1 MFFGLPGWLLIV
13 PVLGFL
19 IFIHELGHFATAKWF
34 GIKVTEFGF
43 GFPPRIFGVR
53 YKETVY
59 SLNWIP
65 LGGFVRMVGEEDPTD
80 PQSFAGQAVWKR
92 VVVLVSGS
100 LMNLVFPLMVFAILF
115 TLPHDTV
122 VGTVMI
128 SGVSPN
134 SPAQEAGLRAGDM
147 VLEVE
152 GERVENHFDLVQAVM
167 TRLGRPTEFTV
178 RRGMIVTGLAF
189 SPELAPVEKLTIVPR
204 LRPPEQV
211 VVETVTDPASEIS
224 LREARNVNPDA
235 QIGDKIRQGAI
246 GVLVGTA
253 NPKIVKRSFAPWDAV
268 PMAAERAWE
277 VLTLTQAGLTQWAR
291 GGPDPGITGPVGIAQ
306 VTGEIAE
313 EIPNIG
319 FSPLFEFVALLSI
332 SLGIVNLLPI
342 PALDGGRLL
351 FVVIEWIRRGKRISP
366 QREGLVHMVGFALLI
381 GLIVAMSYRD
391 VVRIIAGESFIR

>member
-1 MFFGLPGWLLIV
+1 MFGLPGWLLIV

-53 YKETVY
+53 YGDTVY

-65 LGGFVRMVGEEDPTD
+65 LGGFVRMVGEEDPSHSR
-80 PQSFAGQAVWKR
+80 SFAGQAIWKR
-92 VVVLVSGS
+92 AVVLVSGS
-100 LMNLVFPLMVFAILF
+100 VMNLAFPIAVFAILF

-122 VGTVMI
+122 VGTVTI
-128 SGVSPN
+128 TGVSPD
-134 SPAQEAGLRAGDM
+134 SPAQKAGLRPGDT

-152 GERVENHFDLVQAVM
+152 GKRVANHIELVQAVM
-167 TRLGRPTEFTV
+167 SRLGRPTEFTI
-178 RRGMIVTGLAF
+178 RRGLIVTGLAF
-189 SPELAPVEKLTIVPR
+189 SPELAPVEQVTIVPR
-204 LRPPEQV
+204 LRPPEHV
-211 VVETVTDPASEIS
+211 VVEEVTDPATEMS
-224 LREARNVNPDA
+224 LREAQNVNPDA
-235 QIGDKIRQGAI
+235 QVGDRIRQGAI
-246 GVLVGTA
+246 GVIIGTA
-253 NPKIVKRSFAPWDAV
+253 NPKVVKRSFPVWDSV
-268 PMAAERAWE
+268 PMAVGRAWD
-277 VLTLTQAGLTQWAR
+277 VLALTQAGLSQWAR
-291 GGPDPGITGPVGIAQ
+291 GGPDPGIAGPVGIAQ

-381 GLIVAMSYRD
+381 GFVVLMSYRD

>member
-1 MFFGLPGWLLIV
+1 MFGLPGWLLIV

-53 YKETVY
+53 YGETVY

-65 LGGFVRMVGEEDPTD
+65 LGGFVRMVGEEDPTH
-80 PQSFAGQAVWKR
+80 PRSFAGQAIWKR
-92 VVVLVSGS
+92 AIVLVSGS
-100 LMNLVFPLMVFAILF
+100 VMNLVFPIVVFATLF

-122 VGTVMI
+122 VGTVTI
-128 SGVSPN
+128 TGVSPD
-134 SPAQEAGLRAGDM
+134 SPAQKAGLRPGDT

-152 GERVENHFDLVQAVM
+152 GKRVANHIELVQAVM
-167 TRLGRPTEFTV
+167 TRLGRPTEFTI
-178 RRGMIVTGLAF
+178 RRGLIVTGLAF
-189 SPELAPVEKLTIVPR
+189 SPELAPVDMVTITPR
-204 LRPPEQV
+204 LRPPEHV
-211 VVETVTDPASEIS
+211 VVEEVTDPATEMS
-224 LREARNVNPDA
+224 LREAQNVNPDA
-235 QIGDKIRQGAI
+235 QVGDRIRQGAI
-246 GVLVGTA
+246 GVIIGTA
-253 NPKIVKRSFAPWDAV
+253 NPKVVKRSFPVWDSV
-268 PMAAERAWE
+268 PMAAGRAWD
-277 VLTLTQAGLTQWAR
+277 VLALTQASLSQWAR
-291 GGPDPGITGPVGIAQ
+291 GGPDPGIAGPVGIAQ

-351 FVVIEWIRRGKRISP
+351 FVGIEWIRRGKRISP

>member
-1 MFFGLPGWLLIV
+1 MFGLPGWLLIV

-65 LGGFVRMVGEEDPTD
+65 LGGFVRMVGEEDPTH
-80 PQSFAGQAVWKR
+80 PRSFAGQAVWKR
-92 VVVLVSGS
+92 AVVLVAGS
-100 LMNLVFPLMVFAILF
+100 AMNLAFPIVVFATLF

-122 VGTVMI
+122 VGTVTI
-128 SGVSPN
+128 RGVSPD
-134 SPAQEAGLRAGDM
+134 SPAQEAGLRAGDQ

-152 GERVENHFDLVQAVM
+152 GQRVENHYDLVQKV
-167 TRLGRPTEFTV
+167 TSRLGRPTEFTI
-178 RRGMIVTGLAF
+178 RRGLIVTGLAF
-189 SPELAPVEKLTIVPR
+189 SPELAPVDKVTITPR
-204 LRPPEQV
+204 LRPPELV
-211 VVETVTDPASEIS
+211 VVEEVTDPSTEMSLSE
-224 LREARNVNPDA
+224 AQNVNPDV
-235 QIGDKIRQGAI
+235 QVGDRIRQGAI
-246 GVLVGTA
+246 GVIIGTA
-253 NPKIVKRSFAPWDAV
+253 NPKVVKRSYAPWDAV
-268 PMAAERAWE
+268 PMAFGRGWD
-277 VLTLTQAGLTQWAR
+277 VLTLTQTYLTQWAR

-319 FSPLFEFVALLSI
+319 FSPLFELVALISI

-351 FVVIEWIRRGKRISP
+351 FVGIEWVRRGKRISP
-366 QREGLVHMVGFALLI
+366 QREGLIHMVGFALLI

>member
-53 YKETVY
+53 YGDTVY

-65 LGGFVRMVGEEDPTD
+65 LGGFVRMVGEEDPSH
-80 PQSFAGQAVWKR
+80 PRSFARQARWKR
-92 VVVLVSGS
+92 AIVLVAGS
-100 LMNLVFPLMVFAILF
+100 VMNLAFPIIVFATLF
-115 TLPHDTV
+115 TLPHDTI
-122 VGTVMI
+122 VGTVTI
-128 SGVSPN
+128 SGVSPD
-134 SPAQEAGLRAGDM
+134 SPAQEAGLRAGDQ

-152 GERVENHFDLVQAVM
+152 GRRVENHFDLIQAV
-167 TRLGRPTEFTV
+167 TSRLGRPTEFTI
-178 RRGMIVTGLAF
+178 RRGLIVTGLAF
-189 SPELAPVEKLTIVPR
+189 SPELAPVDKVTITPR
-204 LRPPEQV
+204 LRPPEHV
-211 VVETVTDPASEIS
+211 VVEEVTDPATEMS

-235 QIGDKIRQGAI
+235 EVGDRIRQGAI
-246 GVLVGTA
+246 GVLIGTA
-253 NPKIVKRSFAPWDAV
+253 NPKVVQRSFPVWDSV
-268 PMAAERAWE
+268 PMAAGRAWD

-319 FSPLFEFVALLSI
+319 FSPMFEFVALISI
-332 SLGIVNLLPI
+332 SLGIVNLLPV

-351 FVVIEWIRRGKRISP
+351 FVGIEWVRRGKRISP

-391 VVRIIAGESFIR
+391 IVRIIAGESFIR

>member
-1 MFFGLPGWLLIV
+1 MFGLPGWLLIV

-53 YKETVY
+53 YGDTVY

-65 LGGFVRMVGEEDPTD
+65 LGGFVRMVGEEDPSH
-80 PQSFAGQAVWKR
+80 PRSFAGQARWKR
-92 VVVLVSGS
+92 AIVLVAGS
-100 LMNLVFPLMVFAILF
+100 VMNLAFPIIVFATLF
-115 TLPHDTV
+115 TLPHDTI
-122 VGTVMI
+122 VGTVTI

-134 SPAQEAGLRAGDM
+134 SPAQEAGLRPGDQ

-152 GERVENHFDLVQAVM
+152 GKRVAYHRELVNIV
-167 TRLGRPTEFTV
+167 TSRLGRPTEFTI
-178 RRGMIVTGLAF
+178 RRGLIVTGLAF
-189 SPELAPVEKLTIVPR
+189 SPELAPVDKITITPR
-204 LRPPEQV
+204 LRPPEHV
-211 VVETVTDPASEIS
+211 VVEEVTDPGTEMS
-224 LREARNVNPDA
+224 LQEARNVNPDA
-235 QIGDKIRQGAI
+235 QVGDRIRQGAI
-246 GVLVGTA
+246 GVIIGTA
-253 NPKIVKRSFAPWDAV
+253 NPKIVQRSFPVWDSV
-268 PMAAERAWE
+268 PMAVGRAWD
-277 VLTLTQAGLTQWAR
+277 VLALTQATLTQWAR

-319 FSPLFEFVALLSI
+319 FSPMFEFVALISI
-332 SLGIVNLLPI
+332 SLGIVNLLPV

-351 FVVIEWIRRGKRISP
+351 FVGIEWVRRGKRISP
-366 QREGLVHMVGFALLI
+366 QREGFVHMVGFALLI

>member
-1 MFFGLPGWLLIV
+1 MFGLPGWLLIV

-53 YKETVY
+53 YGDTVY

-65 LGGFVRMVGEEDPTD
+65 LGGFVRMVGEEDPSH
-80 PQSFAGQAVWKR
+80 PRSFAGQAIWKR
-92 VVVLVSGS
+92 AVVLVSGS
-100 LMNLVFPLMVFAILF
+100 VMNLAFPIAVFATLF

-122 VGTVMI
+122 VGTVTIM
-128 SGVSPN
+128 GVSPD
-134 SPAQEAGLRAGDM
+134 SPAQKAGLRPGDT

-152 GERVENHFDLVQAVM
+152 GKRVANHIELVQAVM
-167 TRLGRPTEFTV
+167 SRLGRPTEFTI
-178 RRGMIVTGLAF
+178 RRGLIVTGLAF
-189 SPELAPVEKLTIVPR
+189 SPELAPVEQVTIVPR
-204 LRPPEQV
+204 LRPPEHV
-211 VVETVTDPASEIS
+211 VVEEVTDPSTEMS
-224 LREARNVNPDA
+224 LREAQNVNPDA
-235 QIGDKIRQGAI
+235 QVGDRIRQGAI
-246 GVLVGTA
+246 GVIIGTA
-253 NPKIVKRSFAPWDAV
+253 NPKVVKRSFPVWDSV
-268 PMAAERAWE
+268 PMAVGRAWD
-277 VLTLTQAGLTQWAR
+277 VLALTQAGLSQWAR
-291 GGPDPGITGPVGIAQ
+291 GGPDPGIAGPVGIAQ

-351 FVVIEWIRRGKRISP
+351 FVVIEWVRRGKRISP

>member
-1 MFFGLPGWLLIV
+1 MFGLPGWLLIV

-53 YKETVY
+53 YGDTVY

-65 LGGFVRMVGEEDPTD
+65 LGGFVRMVGEEDPSH
-80 PQSFAGQAVWKR
+80 PRSFAGQAIWKR
-92 VVVLVSGS
+92 AVVLVSGS
-100 LMNLVFPLMVFAILF
+100 VMNLAFPIAVFATLF

-122 VGTVMI
+122 VGTVTIM
-128 SGVSPN
+128 GVSPD
-134 SPAQEAGLRAGDM
+134 SPAQKAGLRPGDT

-152 GERVENHFDLVQAVM
+152 GKRVANHIELVQAVM
-167 TRLGRPTEFTV
+167 SRLGRPTEFTI
-178 RRGMIVTGLAF
+178 RRGLIVTGLAF
-189 SPELAPVEKLTIVPR
+189 SPELAPVEQVTIVPR
-204 LRPPEQV
+204 LRPPEHV
-211 VVETVTDPASEIS
+211 VVEEVTDPSTEMS
-224 LREARNVNPDA
+224 LREAQNVNPDA
-235 QIGDKIRQGAI
+235 QVGDRIRQGAI
-246 GVLVGTA
+246 GVIIGTA
-253 NPKIVKRSFAPWDAV
+253 NPKVVKRSFPVWDSV
-268 PMAAERAWE
+268 PMAVGRAWD
-277 VLTLTQAGLTQWAR
+277 VLALTQAGLSQWAR
-291 GGPDPGITGPVGIAQ
+291 GGPDPGIAGPVGIAQ

-313 EIPNIG
+313 EIPIIG

-351 FVVIEWIRRGKRISP
+351 FVVIEWVRRGKRISP

>member
-1 MFFGLPGWLLIV
+1 MFGLPGWLLIV

-53 YKETVY
+53 YGDTVY

-65 LGGFVRMVGEEDPTD
+65 LGGFVRMVGEEDPSH
-80 PQSFAGQAVWKR
+80 PRSFAGQAIWKR
-92 VVVLVSGS
+92 AVVLVSGS
-100 LMNLVFPLMVFAILF
+100 VMNLAFPIAVFATLF

-122 VGTVMI
+122 VGTVTI
-128 SGVSPN
+128 TGVSPD
-134 SPAQEAGLRAGDM
+134 SPAQKAGLRPGDT

-152 GERVENHFDLVQAVM
+152 GKRVANHIELVQAVM
-167 TRLGRPTEFTV
+167 SRLGRPTEFTI
-178 RRGMIVTGLAF
+178 RRGLIVTGLAF
-189 SPELAPVEKLTIVPR
+189 SPELAPVEQVTIVPR
-204 LRPPEQV
+204 LRPPEHV
-211 VVETVTDPASEIS
+211 VVEEVTDPATEMS
-224 LREARNVNPDA
+224 LREAQNVNPDA
-235 QIGDKIRQGAI
+235 QVGDRIRQGAI
-246 GVLVGTA
+246 GVIIGTA
-253 NPKIVKRSFAPWDAV
+253 NPKVVKRSFPVWDSV
-268 PMAAERAWE
+268 PMAVGHAWE
-277 VLTLTQAGLTQWAR
+277 TLALTQAVLSQWAR
-291 GGPDPGITGPVGIAQ
+291 GGPDPGIAGPVGIAQ

-351 FVVIEWIRRGKRISP
+351 FVGIEWVRRGKRISP

-381 GLIVAMSYRD
+381 GFIVAMSYRD

>member
-53 YKETVY
+53 YGDTVY

-65 LGGFVRMVGEEDPTD
+65 LGGFVRMVGEEDPSH
-80 PQSFAGQAVWKR
+80 PRSFARQARWKR
-92 VVVLVSGS
+92 AIVLVAGS
-100 LMNLVFPLMVFAILF
+100 VMNLAFPIIVFATLF
-115 TLPHDTV
+115 TLPHDTI
-122 VGTVMI
+122 VGTVTI
-128 SGVSPN
+128 SGVSPD
-134 SPAQEAGLRAGDM
+134 SPAQEAGLRPGDQ

-152 GERVENHFDLVQAVM
+152 GKRVENHFDLIQAV
-167 TRLGRPTEFTV
+167 TSRLGRPTEFTI
-178 RRGMIVTGLAF
+178 RRGLIVTGLAF
-189 SPELAPVEKLTIVPR
+189 SPELAPVDKVTITPR
-204 LRPPEQV
+204 LRPPEHV
-211 VVETVTDPASEIS
+211 VVEEVTDPATEMS
-224 LREARNVNPDA
+224 LREAQNVNPDA
-235 QIGDKIRQGAI
+235 EVGDRIRQGAI
-246 GVLVGTA
+246 GVLIGTA
-253 NPKIVKRSFAPWDAV
+253 NPKVVQRSFPVWDSV
-268 PMAAERAWE
+268 PMAAGRAWD

-319 FSPLFEFVALLSI
+319 FSPMFEFVALISI
-332 SLGIVNLLPI
+332 SLGIVNLLPV

-351 FVVIEWIRRGKRISP
+351 FVGIEWVRRGKRISP

-391 VVRIIAGESFIR
+391 IVRIIAGESFIR

>member
-1 MFFGLPGWLLIV
+1 MFGLPGWLLIV

-53 YKETVY
+53 YRDTVY

-65 LGGFVRMVGEEDPTD
+65 LGGFVRMVGEEDPSH
-80 PQSFAGQAVWKR
+80 PRSFAGQARWKR
-92 VVVLVSGS
+92 AIVLVAGS
-100 LMNLVFPLMVFAILF
+100 VMNLAFPIAVFAILF
-115 TLPHDTV
+115 TLPHDTI
-122 VGTVMI
+122 VGTVTI

-134 SPAQEAGLRAGDM
+134 SPAQEAGLRPGDQ

-152 GERVENHFDLVQAVM
+152 GKRVENHFDLVQTIM
-167 TRLGRPTEFTV
+167 GRLGRPTEFTI
-178 RRGMIVTGLAF
+178 RRGLIVTGLAF
-189 SPELAPVEKLTIVPR
+189 SPELAPVDKVTITPR
-204 LRPPEQV
+204 LRPPEHV
-211 VVETVTDPASEIS
+211 VVEEVTDPSTEMS
-224 LREARNVNPDA
+224 LREAQNVNPDA
-235 QIGDKIRQGAI
+235 QVGDRIRQGAI
-246 GVLVGTA
+246 GVLIGTA
-253 NPKIVKRSFAPWDAV
+253 NPKIVQRSFPVWDSV
-268 PMAAERAWE
+268 PMAVGRMWD
-277 VLTLTQAGLTQWAR
+277 VVDLTQATLTSWAR

-319 FSPLFEFVALLSI
+319 FSPMFEFVALISI

-351 FVVIEWIRRGKRISP
+351 FVGIEWVRRGKRISP
-366 QREGLVHMVGFALLI
+366 QREGFVHMVGFALLI

-391 VVRIIAGESFIR
+391 IVRIIAGESFIR

>member
-1 MFFGLPGWLLIV
+1 MFGLPGWLLIV

-53 YKETVY
+53 YGDTVY

-65 LGGFVRMVGEEDPTD
+65 LGGFVRMVGEEDPSH
-80 PQSFAGQAVWKR
+80 PRSFAGQAIWKR
-92 VVVLVSGS
+92 AVVLVSGS
-100 LMNLVFPLMVFAILF
+100 VMNLAFPIAVFAILF

-122 VGTVMI
+122 VGTVTI
-128 SGVSPN
+128 TGVSPD
-134 SPAQEAGLRAGDM
+134 SPAQKAGLRPGDT

-152 GERVENHFDLVQAVM
+152 GKRVANHIELVQAVM
-167 TRLGRPTEFTV
+167 SRLGRPTEFTI
-178 RRGMIVTGLAF
+178 RRGLIVTGLAF
-189 SPELAPVEKLTIVPR
+189 SPELAPVEQVTIVPR
-204 LRPPEQV
+204 LRPPEHV
-211 VVETVTDPASEIS
+211 VVEEVTDPATEMS
-224 LREARNVNPDA
+224 LREAQNVNPDA
-235 QIGDKIRQGAI
+235 QVGDRIRQGAI

-253 NPKIVKRSFAPWDAV
+253 NPKVVKRSFPVWDSV
-268 PMAAERAWE
+268 PMAVGRAWD
-277 VLTLTQAGLTQWAR
+277 VLALTQAGLSQWAR
-291 GGPDPGITGPVGIAQ
+291 GGPDPGIAGPVGIAQ

-351 FVVIEWIRRGKRISP
+351 FVVIEWVRRGKRISP
-366 QREGLVHMVGFALLI
+366 QREGLVHMVGFAILI
-381 GLIVAMSYRD
+381 GFIVAMSYRD

>member
-1 MFFGLPGWLLIV
+1 MFGLPGWLLIV

-53 YKETVY
+53 YRDTVY

-65 LGGFVRMVGEEDPTD
+65 LGGFVRMVGEEDPSH
-80 PQSFAGQAVWKR
+80 PRSFAGQARWKR
-92 VVVLVSGS
+92 AIVLVAGS
-100 LMNLVFPLMVFAILF
+100 VMNLAFPIAVFAILF
-115 TLPHDTV
+115 TLPHDTI
-122 VGTVMI
+122 VGTVTI
-128 SGVSPN
+128 SGVSPD
-134 SPAQEAGLRAGDM
+134 SPAQEAGLRPGDQ

-152 GERVENHFDLVQAVM
+152 GKRVENHYDLIQTV
-167 TRLGRPTEFTV
+167 TGRLGRPTEFTI
-178 RRGMIVTGLAF
+178 RRGLIVTGLAF
-189 SPELAPVEKLTIVPR
+189 SPELAPVDKVTITPR
-204 LRPPEQV
+204 LHPPEHV
-211 VVETVTDPASEIS
+211 VVEEVTDPKTQMS
-224 LREARNVNPDA
+224 LRAAQNVNPDA
-235 QIGDKIRQGAI
+235 QVGDRIRQGAI
-246 GVLVGTA
+246 GVLIGTA
-253 NPKIVKRSFAPWDAV
+253 NPKIVQRSFPVWDSV
-268 PMAAERAWE
+268 PMAVGRAWD
-277 VLTLTQAGLTQWAR
+277 VLALTQATLTSWAR

-319 FSPLFEFVALLSI
+319 FSPMFEFVALISI

-351 FVVIEWIRRGKRISP
+351 FVGIEWVRRGKRISP
-366 QREGLVHMVGFALLI
+366 QREGFVHMVGFALLI

-391 VVRIIAGESFIR
+391 IVRIIAGESFIR

>member
-1 MFFGLPGWLLIV
+1 MFGLPGWLLII

-59 SLNWIP
+59 TLNWIP
-65 LGGFVRMVGEEDPTD
+65 LGGFVRMVGEEDPSH
-80 PQSFAGQAVWKR
+80 PRSFAGQARWKR
-92 VVVLVSGS
+92 AIVLVSGS
-100 LMNLVFPLMVFAILF
+100 VMNLAFPITVFAILF

-122 VGTVMI
+122 VGTVTI
-128 SGVSPN
+128 SGVSPG
-134 SPAQEAGLRAGDM
+134 SPAQEAGLRPGDQ

-152 GERVENHFDLVQAVM
+152 GKRVENHYDLVQTIM
-167 TRLGRPTEFTV
+167 GRLGRPTEFTI
-178 RRGMIVTGLAF
+178 RRGLIVTGLAF
-189 SPELAPVEKLTIVPR
+189 SPELAPVDKVTITPR
-204 LRPPEQV
+204 LRPPEHV
-211 VVETVTDPASEIS
+211 VVEEVTDPSTEMS
-224 LREARNVNPDA
+224 LRDARNVDPDA
-235 QIGDKIRQGAI
+235 QVGDRIRQGAI
-246 GVLVGTA
+246 GVIIGTA
-253 NPKIVKRSFAPWDAV
+253 NPKIVKRSYPVWDSV
-268 PMAAERAWE
+268 PMAFGRAWE
-277 VLTLTQAGLTQWAR
+277 VLTLTQATLTSWAR

-319 FSPLFEFVALLSI
+319 FSPMFEFVALISI

-351 FVVIEWIRRGKRISP
+351 FVGIEWARRGKRISP
-366 QREGLVHMVGFALLI
+366 QREGFVHMIGFALLI

-391 VVRIIAGESFIR
+391 IVRIIAGESFIR

>member
-1 MFFGLPGWLLIV
+1 MFGLPGWLLIV

-53 YKETVY
+53 YGDTVY

-65 LGGFVRMVGEEDPTD
+65 LGGFVRMVGEEDPSH
-80 PQSFAGQAVWKR
+80 PRSFAGQAIWKR
-92 VVVLVSGS
+92 AVVLVSGS
-100 LMNLVFPLMVFAILF
+100 VMNLAFPIAVFAILF

-122 VGTVMI
+122 IGTVTI
-128 SGVSPN
+128 TGVSPN
-134 SPAQEAGLRAGDM
+134 SPAQKAGLRPGDT

-152 GERVENHFDLVQAVM
+152 GKRVANHIELVQAVM
-167 TRLGRPTEFTV
+167 SRLGRPTEFTI
-178 RRGMIVTGLAF
+178 RRGLIVTGLAF
-189 SPELAPVEKLTIVPR
+189 SPELAPVEQVTITPR
-204 LRPPEQV
+204 LRPPEHV
-211 VVETVTDPASEIS
+211 VVEEVTDPSTEMS
-224 LREARNVNPDA
+224 LREAQNVNPDA
-235 QIGDKIRQGAI
+235 EVGDRIRQGAI
-246 GVLVGTA
+246 GVIIGTA
-253 NPKIVKRSFAPWDAV
+253 NPKVVKRSFPVWDSV
-268 PMAAERAWE
+268 PMAVGPRMD
-277 VLTLTQAGLTQWAR
+277 VLALTQAGLSQWAR
-291 GGPDPGITGPVGIAQ
+291 GGPDPGIAGPVGIAQ
-306 VTGEIAE
+306 VTGEIAK

-351 FVVIEWIRRGKRISP
+351 FVVIEWVRRGKRISP

>member
-1 MFFGLPGWLLIV
+1 MFGLPGWLLIV

-53 YKETVY
+53 YGDTVY
-59 SLNWIP
+59 TLNWIP
-65 LGGFVRMVGEEDPTD
+65 LGGFVRMVGEEDPSH
-80 PQSFAGQAVWKR
+80 PRSFAGQAIWKR
-92 VVVLVSGS
+92 AIVLVSGS
-100 LMNLVFPLMVFAILF
+100 VMNLAFPIAVFAILF

-122 VGTVMI
+122 IGTVTI
-128 SGVSPN
+128 TGVSPN
-134 SPAQEAGLRAGDM
+134 SPAQKAGLRPGDT

-152 GERVENHFDLVQAVM
+152 GKRVANHIELVQAVM
-167 TRLGRPTEFTV
+167 TRLGRPTEFTI
-178 RRGMIVTGLAF
+178 RRGLIVTGLAF
-189 SPELAPVEKLTIVPR
+189 SPELAPVDMVTITPR
-204 LRPPEQV
+204 LRPPEHV
-211 VVETVTDPASEIS
+211 VVEEVTDPATEMS
-224 LREARNVNPDA
+224 LREAQNVNPDA
-235 QIGDKIRQGAI
+235 QVGDRIRQGAI
-246 GVLVGTA
+246 GVIIGTA
-253 NPKIVKRSFAPWDAV
+253 NPKVVKRSFPVWDSV
-268 PMAAERAWE
+268 PMAAGRAWD
-277 VLTLTQAGLTQWAR
+277 VLALTQATLSQWAR
-291 GGPDPGITGPVGIAQ
+291 GGPDPGIAGPVGIAQ

-351 FVVIEWIRRGKRISP
+351 FVVIEWVRRGKRISP

-381 GLIVAMSYRD
+381 GFIVLMSYRD

>member
-1 MFFGLPGWLLIV
+1 MFGLPGWLLIV

-53 YKETVY
+53 YGDTVY

-65 LGGFVRMVGEEDPTD
+65 LGGFVRMVGEEDPTH
-80 PQSFAGQAVWKR
+80 PRSFAGQAIWKR
-92 VVVLVSGS
+92 AVVLVSGS
-100 LMNLVFPLMVFAILF
+100 VMNLAFPIAVFATLF

-122 VGTVMI
+122 VGTVTIM
-128 SGVSPN
+128 GVSPD
-134 SPAQEAGLRAGDM
+134 SPAQEAGLRPGDM
-147 VLEVE
+147 VLEVQ
-152 GERVENHFDLVQAVM
+152 GKRVAYHRELVLVVM
-167 TRLGRPTEFTV
+167 SRLGRPTEFTI
-178 RRGMIVTGLAF
+178 RRGLIVTGLAF
-189 SPELAPVEKLTIVPR
+189 SPELAPVDKVTIVPR
-204 LRPPEQV
+204 LRPPEHV
-211 VVETVTDPASEIS
+211 VVEQVTDPSTEMS
-224 LREARNVNPDA
+224 LREAQNVNPDA
-235 QIGDKIRQGAI
+235 QVGDRIRQGAI
-246 GVLVGTA
+246 GVIVGTA
-253 NPKIVKRSFAPWDAV
+253 NPKVVKRSFPVWDSV
-268 PMAAERAWE
+268 PMAVGRARD
-277 VLTLTQAGLTQWAR
+277 VLTLTQAGLSQWAR
-291 GGPDPGITGPVGIAQ
+291 GGPDPGIAGPVGIAQ

-381 GLIVAMSYRD
+381 GLIVLMSYRD

>member
-1 MFFGLPGWLLIV
+1 MFGLPGWLLIV

-53 YKETVY
+53 YGDTVY

-65 LGGFVRMVGEEDPTD
+65 LGGFVRMVGEEDPSH
-80 PQSFAGQAVWKR
+80 PRSFAGQAIWKR
-92 VVVLVSGS
+92 AVVLVSGS
-100 LMNLVFPLMVFAILF
+100 VMNLAFPIAVFAILF

-122 VGTVMI
+122 VGTVTI
-128 SGVSPN
+128 TGVSPD
-134 SPAQEAGLRAGDM
+134 SPAQKAGLRPGDT

-152 GERVENHFDLVQAVM
+152 GKRVANHIELVQAVM
-167 TRLGRPTEFTV
+167 SRLGRPTEFTI
-178 RRGMIVTGLAF
+178 RRGLIVTGLAF
-189 SPELAPVEKLTIVPR
+189 SPELAPVEQVTIVPR
-204 LRPPEQV
+204 LRPPEHV
-211 VVETVTDPASEIS
+211 VVEEVTDPSTEMS
-224 LREARNVNPDA
+224 LREAQNVNPDA
-235 QIGDKIRQGAI
+235 QVGDRIRQGAI

-253 NPKIVKRSFAPWDAV
+253 NPKLVKRSFPVWDSV
-268 PMAAERAWE
+268 PMAVGRAWE
-277 VLTLTQAGLTQWAR
+277 TLALTQAVLSQWAR
-291 GGPDPGITGPVGIAQ
+291 GGPDPGIAGPVGIAQ
-306 VTGEIAE
+306 MTGEIAE

-319 FSPLFEFVALLSI
+319 FSPLFEFVALISI

-351 FVVIEWIRRGKRISP
+351 FVVIEWVRRGKRISP

>member
-1 MFFGLPGWLLIV
+1 MFGLPGWLLIV

-53 YKETVY
+53 YGDTVY

-65 LGGFVRMVGEEDPTD
+65 LGGFVRMVGEEDPSH
-80 PQSFAGQAVWKR
+80 PRSFAGQAIWKR
-92 VVVLVSGS
+92 AVVLVSGS
-100 LMNLVFPLMVFAILF
+100 VMNLAFPIAVFAILF

-122 VGTVMI
+122 IGTVTI
-128 SGVSPN
+128 TGVSPD
-134 SPAQEAGLRAGDM
+134 SPAQKAGLRPGDT

-152 GERVENHFDLVQAVM
+152 GKRVANHIELVQAVM
-167 TRLGRPTEFTV
+167 SRLGRPTEFTI
-178 RRGMIVTGLAF
+178 RRGLIVTGLAF
-189 SPELAPVEKLTIVPR
+189 SPELAPVEQVTIVPR
-204 LRPPEQV
+204 LRPPEHV
-211 VVETVTDPASEIS
+211 VVEEVTDPSTEMS
-224 LREARNVNPDA
+224 LREAQNVNPDA
-235 QIGDKIRQGAI
+235 QVGDRIRQGAI

-253 NPKIVKRSFAPWDAV
+253 NPKVVKRSFPVWDSV
-268 PMAAERAWE
+268 PMAVGRAWD
-277 VLTLTQAGLTQWAR
+277 VLALTQAGLSQWAR
-291 GGPDPGITGPVGIAQ
+291 GGPDPGIAGPVGIAQ

-319 FSPLFEFVALLSI
+319 FSPLFEFVALISI

-351 FVVIEWIRRGKRISP
+351 FVVIEWVRRGKRISP

>member
-1 MFFGLPGWLLIV
+1 MFGLPGWLLIV

-19 IFIHELGHFATAKWF
+19 IFIHELGHFATA
-34 GIKVTEFGF
+34 IKVTEFGF
-43 GFPPRIFGVR
+43 GFPPRLFGVR

-59 SLNWIP
+59 SINWIP

-80 PQSFAGQAVWKR
+80 PQSFAAQAVWKR
-92 VVVLVSGS
+92 AVVLVAGS
-100 LMNLVFPLMVFAILF
+100 AMNLVFPVLVFAILF
-115 TLPHDTV
+115 TLPHDAV
-122 VGTVMI
+122 VGTVVI

-152 GERVENHFDLVQAVM
+152 GKRVENHYDLVQAVT
-167 TRLGRPTEFTV
+167 TRLGRSTEFTI

-189 SPELAPVEKLTIVPR
+189 SPELAPVEKVNIVPR

-211 VVETVTDPASEIS
+211 VVETVTDPSTEIS
-224 LREARNVNPDA
+224 LREAQNVNPDA
-235 QIGDKIRQGAI
+235 QIGDRIRQGAI
-246 GVLVGTA
+246 GVLIGTA

-268 PMAAERAWE
+268 PMAVGRSWE
-277 VLTLTQAGLTQWAR
+277 VVTLTQAGLTQWAR

-342 PALDGGRLL
+342 PALDGGRLM
-351 FVVIEWIRRGKRISP
+351 FVMVEWVRRGKRIPP
-366 QREGLVHMVGFALLI
+366 QRESLVHMVGFALLI

>member
-1 MFFGLPGWLLIV
+1 MFGLPGWLLIV

-34 GIKVTEFGF
+34 GIKVTEFAF

-53 YKETVY
+53 YGDTVY

-65 LGGFVRMVGEEDPTD
+65 LGGFVRMVGEEDPTH
-80 PQSFAGQAVWKR
+80 PRSFAGQAIWKR
-92 VVVLVSGS
+92 AVVLVSGS
-100 LMNLVFPLMVFAILF
+100 VMNLAFPIAVFATLF

-122 VGTVMI
+122 VGTVTIM
-128 SGVSPN
+128 GVSPD
-134 SPAQEAGLRAGDM
+134 SPAQEAGLRPGDM
-147 VLEVE
+147 VLEVQ
-152 GERVENHFDLVQAVM
+152 GKRVANHRELVLVVM
-167 TRLGRPTEFTV
+167 SRLGRPTEFTI
-178 RRGMIVTGLAF
+178 RRGLIVTGLAF
-189 SPELAPVEKLTIVPR
+189 SPELAPVDKVTIVPR

-211 VVETVTDPASEIS
+211 VVEQVTDPVTEMS

-235 QIGDKIRQGAI
+235 QVGDRIRQGAI
-246 GVLVGTA
+246 GVIVGTA
-253 NPKIVKRSFAPWDAV
+253 NPKLVKRSFPVWDAI
-268 PMAAERAWE
+268 PMAFGRAGD
-277 VLTLTQAGLTQWAR
+277 VLTLTQAGLSQWAR

-366 QREGLVHMVGFALLI
+366 QREGLVHMVGFAILI
-381 GLIVAMSYRD
+381 GFIVAMSYRD

>member
-1 MFFGLPGWLLIV
+1 MFGLPGWLLIV

-53 YKETVY
+53 YGDTVY

-65 LGGFVRMVGEEDPTD
+65 LGGFVRMVGEEDPVASHAAS
-80 PQSFAGQAVWKR
+80 PGQAIWKR
-92 VVVLVSGS
+92 AVVLVSGS
-100 LMNLVFPLMVFAILF
+100 VMNLAFPIAVFATLF

-122 VGTVMI
+122 VGTVTIM
-128 SGVSPN
+128 GVSPD
-134 SPAQEAGLRAGDM
+134 SPAQEAGLRPGDM
-147 VLEVE
+147 VLEVQ
-152 GERVENHFDLVQAVM
+152 GKRVENHIDLVQAVM
-167 TRLGRPTEFTV
+167 SRLGRPTEFTI
-178 RRGMIVTGLAF
+178 RRGLIVTGLAF
-189 SPELAPVEKLTIVPR
+189 SPELAPVDKVTIVPR
-204 LRPPEQV
+204 LRPPEHL
-211 VVETVTDPASEIS
+211 VVEQVTDPVTEMS

-235 QIGDKIRQGAI
+235 QVGDRIRQGAI

-253 NPKIVKRSFAPWDAV
+253 NPKLVKRSFPVWDAI
-268 PMAAERAWE
+268 PMAFGRAWD
-277 VLTLTQAGLTQWAR
+277 VLTLTQAGLSQWAR

-351 FVVIEWIRRGKRISP
+351 FVGHRMGP
-366 QREGLVHMVGFALLI
+366 
-381 GLIVAMSYRD
+381 
-391 VVRIIAGESFIR
+391 AGETHFAATGGPRSHGRLCDPDRVYRVDELPGCRQNNRG

>member
-1 MFFGLPGWLLIV
+1 MFGLPGWLLIV

-53 YKETVY
+53 YKGTVY

-65 LGGFVRMVGEEDPTD
+65 LGGFVRMVGEEDPSH
-80 PQSFAGQAVWKR
+80 PRSFAGQARWKR
-92 VVVLVSGS
+92 AIVLVSGS
-100 LMNLVFPLMVFAILF
+100 VMNLAFPIIVFAILF
-115 TLPHDTV
+115 TLPHDTI
-122 VGTVMI
+122 VGTVTI
-128 SGVSPN
+128 SGVSPD
-134 SPAQEAGLRAGDM
+134 SPAQEAGLRPGDQ

-152 GERVENHFDLVQAVM
+152 GKRVENHYDLVQTIM
-167 TRLGRPTEFTV
+167 GRLGRPTEFTI
-178 RRGMIVTGLAF
+178 RRGLIVTGLAF
-189 SPELAPVEKLTIVPR
+189 SPELAPVDKVIITPR
-204 LRPPEQV
+204 LRPPEHV
-211 VVETVTDPASEIS
+211 VVEEVTDPSTEMS
-224 LREARNVNPDA
+224 LREAQNVNPDA
-235 QIGDKIRQGAI
+235 QVGDRIRQGAI
-246 GVLVGTA
+246 GVIIGTA
-253 NPKIVKRSFAPWDAV
+253 NPKIVKRSYPVWDSV
-268 PMAAERAWE
+268 PMAFGRAWD
-277 VLTLTQAGLTQWAR
+277 VLTLTQATLTSWAR

-319 FSPLFEFVALLSI
+319 FSPMFEFVALISI

-351 FVVIEWIRRGKRISP
+351 FVGIEWVRRGKRISP
-366 QREGLVHMVGFALLI
+366 QREGFVHMIGFALLI

-391 VVRIIAGESFIR
+391 IVRIIAGESFIR

>member
-1 MFFGLPGWLLIV
+1 MFDLPGWLLIV

-53 YKETVY
+53 YRDTVY

-65 LGGFVRMVGEEDPTD
+65 LGGFVRMVGEEDPSH
-80 PQSFAGQAVWKR
+80 PRSFAGQARWKR
-92 VVVLVSGS
+92 AIVLVAGS
-100 LMNLVFPLMVFAILF
+100 VMNLAFPIAVFAILF

-122 VGTVMI
+122 VGTVTI
-128 SGVSPN
+128 SGVSPD
-134 SPAQEAGLRAGDM
+134 SPAQEAGLRPGDQ

-152 GERVENHFDLVQAVM
+152 GKRVENHFDLIQTV
-167 TRLGRPTEFTV
+167 TGRLGRPTEFTI
-178 RRGMIVTGLAF
+178 RRGLIVTGLAF
-189 SPELAPVEKLTIVPR
+189 SPELAPVDKVTITPR
-204 LRPPEQV
+204 LRPPEHV
-211 VVETVTDPASEIS
+211 VVEEVTDPKTEMS
-224 LREARNVNPDA
+224 LRAAQNVNPDA
-235 QIGDKIRQGAI
+235 QVGDRIRQGAI
-246 GVLVGTA
+246 GVLIGTA
-253 NPKIVKRSFAPWDAV
+253 NPKIVQRSFPVWDSV
-268 PMAAERAWE
+268 PMAVGRAWD
-277 VLTLTQAGLTQWAR
+277 VLTLTQAILTSWAR

-319 FSPLFEFVALLSI
+319 FSPMFEFVALISI

-351 FVVIEWIRRGKRISP
+351 FVGIEWVRRGKRISP
-366 QREGLVHMVGFALLI
+366 QREGFVHMVGFALLI

-391 VVRIIAGESFIR
+391 IVRIIAGESFIR

>member
-1 MFFGLPGWLLIV
+1 MFGLPGWLLII

-53 YKETVY
+53 YRDTVY

-65 LGGFVRMVGEEDPTD
+65 LGGFVRMVGEEDPSH
-80 PQSFAGQAVWKR
+80 PRSFAGQARWKR
-92 VVVLVSGS
+92 AIVLVSGS
-100 LMNLVFPLMVFAILF
+100 VMNLAFPIVVFAILF

-122 VGTVMI
+122 VGTVTI
-128 SGVSPN
+128 SGVSPD
-134 SPAQEAGLRAGDM
+134 SPAQEAGLRPGDQ

-152 GERVENHFDLVQAVM
+152 GKRVENHYDLVQTIM
-167 TRLGRPTEFTV
+167 GRLGRPTEFTI
-178 RRGMIVTGLAF
+178 RRGLIVTGLAF
-189 SPELAPVEKLTIVPR
+189 SPELAPVDKVTITPR
-204 LRPPEQV
+204 LRPPEHV
-211 VVETVTDPASEIS
+211 VVEEVTDPSTEMS
-224 LREARNVNPDA
+224 LREAQNVNPDA
-235 QIGDKIRQGAI
+235 QVGDRIRQGAI
-246 GVLVGTA
+246 GVIIGTA
-253 NPKIVKRSFAPWDAV
+253 NPKIVKRSYPVWDSV
-268 PMAAERAWE
+268 PMAFGRAWD
-277 VLTLTQAGLTQWAR
+277 VLTLTQATLTSWAR

-319 FSPLFEFVALLSI
+319 FSPMFEFVALISI

-351 FVVIEWIRRGKRISP
+351 FVGIEWARRGKRISP
-366 QREGLVHMVGFALLI
+366 QREGFVHMVGFALLI

-391 VVRIIAGESFIR
+391 IVRIIAGESFIR

>member
-1 MFFGLPGWLLIV
+1 MFGLPGWLLIV

-43 GFPPRIFGVR
+43 GFPPRIFGIR
-53 YKETVY
+53 YGDTVY

-65 LGGFVRMVGEEDPTD
+65 LGGFVRMVGEEDPSH
-80 PQSFAGQAVWKR
+80 PRSFAGQAIWKR
-92 VVVLVSGS
+92 AVVLVSGS
-100 LMNLVFPLMVFAILF
+100 VMNLAFPIAVFAILF

-122 VGTVMI
+122 VGTVTI
-128 SGVSPN
+128 TGVSPD
-134 SPAQEAGLRAGDM
+134 SPAQKAGLRPGDT

-152 GERVENHFDLVQAVM
+152 GKRVANHIELVQAVM
-167 TRLGRPTEFTV
+167 SRLGRPTEFTI
-178 RRGMIVTGLAF
+178 RRGLIVTGLAF
-189 SPELAPVEKLTIVPR
+189 SPELAPVEQVTIVPR
-204 LRPPEQV
+204 LRPPEHV
-211 VVETVTDPASEIS
+211 VVEEVTDPSTEMS
-224 LREARNVNPDA
+224 LREAQNVNPDA
-235 QIGDKIRQGAI
+235 QVGDRIRQGAI
-246 GVLVGTA
+246 GVIIGTA
-253 NPKIVKRSFAPWDAV
+253 NPKVVKRSFPVWDSI
-268 PMAAERAWE
+268 PMAVGRAWE
-277 VLTLTQAGLTQWAR
+277 TLALTQAVLSQWAR
-291 GGPDPGITGPVGIAQ
+291 GGPDPGIAGPVGIAQ

-351 FVVIEWIRRGKRISP
+351 FVVIEWVRRGKRISP

>member
-1 MFFGLPGWLLIV
+1 MFGIPGWLLIV

-59 SLNWIP
+59 SINWIP

-80 PQSFAGQAVWKR
+80 PQSFAAQAVWKR

-100 LMNLVFPLMVFAILF
+100 FMNLIFPLVVFTILF
-115 TLPHDTV
+115 TLPHDAV

-152 GERVENHFDLVQAVM
+152 GKRVENHFDLVQAVM
-167 TRLGRPTEFTV
+167 TRLGRPTEFTI

-204 LRPPEQV
+204 LKPPEQV
-211 VVETVTDPASEIS
+211 VVETVNDPVSEIS
-224 LREARNVNPDA
+224 LREARNINPDA
-235 QIGDKIRQGAI
+235 QIGDRIRQGAI

-268 PMAAERAWE
+268 PMAVERAWE

>member
-1 MFFGLPGWLLIV
+1 MFGLPGWLLIV

-53 YKETVY
+53 YGDTVY

-65 LGGFVRMVGEEDPTD
+65 LGGFVRMVGEEDPSH
-80 PQSFAGQAVWKR
+80 PRSFAGQAIWKR
-92 VVVLVSGS
+92 AVVLVSGS
-100 LMNLVFPLMVFAILF
+100 VMNLAFPIAVFAILF

-122 VGTVMI
+122 VGTVTI
-128 SGVSPN
+128 TGVSPD
-134 SPAQEAGLRAGDM
+134 SPAQKAGLRPGDT

-152 GERVENHFDLVQAVM
+152 GKRVANHIELVQAVM
-167 TRLGRPTEFTV
+167 SRLGRPTEFTI
-178 RRGMIVTGLAF
+178 RRGLIVTGLAF
-189 SPELAPVEKLTIVPR
+189 SPELAPVEQVTIVPR
-204 LRPPEQV
+204 LRPPEHV
-211 VVETVTDPASEIS
+211 VVEEVTDPATEMS
-224 LREARNVNPDA
+224 LREAQNVNPDA
-235 QIGDKIRQGAI
+235 QVGDRIRQGAI
-246 GVLVGTA
+246 GVIVGTA
-253 NPKIVKRSFAPWDAV
+253 NPKVVKRSFPVWDSV
-268 PMAAERAWE
+268 PMAVGRAWD
-277 VLTLTQAGLTQWAR
+277 VLALTQAGLSQWAR

-351 FVVIEWIRRGKRISP
+351 FVVIEWVRRGKRISP

-381 GLIVAMSYRD
+381 GFIVLMSYRD

>member
-1 MFFGLPGWLLIV
+1 MFGLPGWLLIV

-53 YKETVY
+53 YRDTVY

-65 LGGFVRMVGEEDPTD
+65 LGGFVRMVGEEDPSH
-80 PQSFAGQAVWKR
+80 PRSFAGQARWKR
-92 VVVLVSGS
+92 AIVLVAGS
-100 LMNLVFPLMVFAILF
+100 VMNLAFPIAVFAILF
-115 TLPHDTV
+115 TLPHDAI
-122 VGTVMI
+122 VGTVTI
-128 SGVSPN
+128 SGVSPD
-134 SPAQEAGLRAGDM
+134 SPAQEAGLRAGDQ

-152 GERVENHFDLVQAVM
+152 GKRVENHFDLIQTV
-167 TRLGRPTEFTV
+167 TGRLGRPTEFTI
-178 RRGMIVTGLAF
+178 RRGLIVTGLAF
-189 SPELAPVEKLTIVPR
+189 SPELAPVDKVTITPR
-204 LRPPEQV
+204 LRPPEHV
-211 VVETVTDPASEIS
+211 VVEEVTDPSTEMS
-224 LREARNVNPDA
+224 LRAAQNVNPDA
-235 QIGDKIRQGAI
+235 QVGDRIRQGAI

-253 NPKIVKRSFAPWDAV
+253 NPKIVQRSFPVWDSV
-268 PMAAERAWE
+268 PMAVGRMWD
-277 VLTLTQAGLTQWAR
+277 VVDLTQATLTSWAR

-319 FSPLFEFVALLSI
+319 FSPMFELVALISI

-351 FVVIEWIRRGKRISP
+351 FVGIEWVRRGKRISP
-366 QREGLVHMVGFALLI
+366 QREGFVHMVGFALLI

-391 VVRIIAGESFIR
+391 IVRIIAGESFIR

>member
-1 MFFGLPGWLLIV
+1 MFGLPGWLLIV

-65 LGGFVRMVGEEDPTD
+65 LGGFVRMVGEEDPTH
-80 PQSFAGQAVWKR
+80 PRSFAGQAVWKR
-92 VVVLVSGS
+92 AVVLVAGS
-100 LMNLVFPLMVFAILF
+100 AMNLAFPIVVFATLF

-122 VGTVMI
+122 VGTVTI
-128 SGVSPN
+128 TGVSPD
-134 SPAQEAGLRAGDM
+134 SPAQEAGLRAGDQ

-152 GERVENHFDLVQAVM
+152 GQRVENHYDLVQKV
-167 TRLGRPTEFTV
+167 TSRLGRPTEFTI
-178 RRGMIVTGLAF
+178 RRGLIVTGLAF
-189 SPELAPVEKLTIVPR
+189 SPELAPVDKVTITPR
-204 LRPPEQV
+204 LRPPEHV
-211 VVETVTDPASEIS
+211 VVEEVTDPSAEMS
-224 LREARNVNPDA
+224 LREAQNVNPDA
-235 QIGDKIRQGAI
+235 QVGDRIRQGAI
-246 GVLVGTA
+246 GVIIGTA
-253 NPKIVKRSFAPWDAV
+253 NPKVVKRSYAPWDAV
-268 PMAAERAWE
+268 PMAFGRGWD
-277 VLTLTQAGLTQWAR
+277 VLTLTQTYLTQWAR

-319 FSPLFEFVALLSI
+319 FSPLFELVALISI

-351 FVVIEWIRRGKRISP
+351 FVGIEWVRRGKRISP
-366 QREGLVHMVGFALLI
+366 QREGLIHMVGFALLI